1 MDSVIHKNGK
11 QRHLNPVLPSYPR
24 FQLVLAEKEL
34 SLVTV
39 DAEEVVVVFVW
50 LALNDDTCSIL
61 VIEKMKLFS
70 FKAIKR
76 KTLAT
81 IQAINRIIFIIANG
95 LLLCF

>member
-1 MDSVIHKNGK
+1 M
-11 QRHLNPVLPSYPR
+11 NPVLPSYPR

-50 LALNDDTCSIL
+50 LALDDDTCSIL

>member
-1 MDSVIHKNGK
+1 MGTETFESFFT
-11 QRHLNPVLPSYPR
+11 QLTS
-24 FQLVLAEKEL
+24 FSLVLAEEL

-50 LALNDDTCSIL
+50 LALDDDTRSVL
-61 VIEKMKLFS
+61 VVEKMKLFS

-81 IQAINRIIFIIANG
+81 IQAINRIISVSYTHLRAHET
-95 LLLCF
+95 